1 MKDVNFDQFTNNTFV
16 HEKDLVLWREEKIDT
31 FSQSYLLLQT
41 ETSKRTLL
49 IFALWVRVWKI
60 GVSAQ

>member
-41 ETSKRTLL
+41 ENSKRTLL